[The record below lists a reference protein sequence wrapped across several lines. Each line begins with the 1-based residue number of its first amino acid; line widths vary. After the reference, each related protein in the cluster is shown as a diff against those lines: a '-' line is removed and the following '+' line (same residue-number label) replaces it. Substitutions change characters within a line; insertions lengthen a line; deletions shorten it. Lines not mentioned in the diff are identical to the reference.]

1 MTKKTPKA
9 EPAAF
14 AGMEFSWPV
23 RVYYEDTDA
32 GGVVYHTGYLRYMER
47 ARTEWLRRL
56 GHSQHELRAR
66 EGLLF
71 AVNRITI
78 NYRKPAR
85 IDELLEVR
93 STLISRGA
101 ASLAFG
107 QTILNERGEVLCDA
121 EVGVAC
127 LNAADMKP
135 RRLPNSIRM
144 ELHDVN

>member
-1 MTKKTPKA
+1 MLKKNK
-9 EPAAF
+9 PALPASR
-14 AGMEFSWPV
+14 EFTWSV

-32 GGVVYHTGYLRYMER
+32 GGVVYHTGYLRFMER

-56 GHSQHELRAR
+56 GHSQHDLRAR

-93 STLISRGA
+93 STLISRKIGRA
-101 ASLAFG
+101 
-107 QTILNERGEVLCDA
+107 
-121 EVGVAC
+121 
-127 LNAADMKP
+127 
-135 RRLPNSIRM
+135 
-144 ELHDVN
+144 

>member
-1 MTKKTPKA
+1 MP
-9 EPAAF
+9 EMNNPAANPSR
-14 AGMEFSWPV
+14 EFSWPV

-56 GHSQHELRAR
+56 GNSQHELRAR

-101 ASLAFG
+101 ASLVFG

-135 RRLPNSIRM
+135 RRLPDSIKM

>member
-1 MTKKTPKA
+1 
-9 EPAAF
+9 
-14 AGMEFSWPV
+14 V

-32 GGVVYHTGYLRYMER
+32 GGVVYHAGYLRYMER
-47 ARTEWLRRL
+47 ARTEWLRHL

-93 STLISRGA
+93 STLIDRGA
-101 ASLAFG
+101 ASLVFG
-107 QTILNERGEVLCDA
+107 QIILNERGAVLCDA

>member
-1 MTKKTPKA
+1 MPVKNN
-9 EPAAF
+9 PAAS
-14 AGMEFSWPV
+14 ASQGFSWPV

-56 GHSQHELRAR
+56 GHSQHDLRAR

-93 STLISRGA
+93 STLISRRA

-135 RRLPNSIRM
+135 RRLPDSIKM